1 MRFGPFIYCIACVT
15 VSVFVKREIIS
26 LQNED
31 SPTSHLAQTEA
42 ANVSSV
48 SASSVVYSSDEANHE
63 SALRETIQPHTVTIP
78 ETCRLPANIEDDLDD
93 VSGDVPVDISTVSKE
108 DLLQIHT
115 KTAEQRNSYQRK
127 CVQVGRLN

>member
-1 MRFGPFIYCIACVT
+1 MLRE
-15 VSVFVKREIIS
+15 REIIS

-63 SALRETIQPHTVTIP
+63 SALRETVQPHTVTIP
-78 ETCRLPANIEDDLDD
+78 ETCKLPADIDDLDD
-93 VSGDVPVDISTVSKE
+93 VSDDVPVDISTVSKE

-127 CVQVGRLN
+127 CVQVSRLT